1 MCIEDNN
8 SVTDE
13 AAGPIKCCGSVIVWQ
28 WLLISCQIV
37 WLAGW
42 LALIR
47 FHTCLKCA
55 EANEC
60 LYGVN

>member
-1 MCIEDNN
+1 MAVVVDQLPN
-8 SVTDE
+8 S
-13 AAGPIKCCGSVIVWQ
+13 
-28 WLLISCQIV
+28 
-37 WLAGW
+37 LAGW

-60 LYGVN
+60 LYEVN